1 MLDIA
6 ALNDKGF
13 VLIESLFNDH
23 EIATIEKSIQVHL
36 NAIGLAGDL
45 HSRQIARNLC
55 EDKQMQT
62 ALYNSIQ
69 SDATRL
75 KVATDSKS
83 FRDIARL
90 LFSDPIIYSK
100 CPLRIDVPHD
110 LDQMTLWHQDYFY
123 VKGNTDV
130 YTLYVPLVDLD
141 YISGSLSLLPGSHKL
156 GPLRHCGRWGK
167 KFYPTLGDTNAIW
180 QGPIKA
186 GSCLLFHSLL
196 VHQTNP
202 NYSEIVNWNIQFR
215 ISSKSKCHYARMG
228 RVIPL
233 S

>member
-1 MLDIA
+1 MLDVV
-6 ALNDKGF
+6 ALNEKGF
-13 VLIESLFNDH
+13 ILIESLFNGSEVDK
-23 EIATIEKSIQVHL
+23 IEKSIQSHL
-36 NAIGLAGDL
+36 NAFGLGGDL
-45 HSRQIARNLC
+45 RSRHLARHLC

-62 ALYNSIQ
+62 DLYNSIQ
-69 SDATRL
+69 SDPTRL
-75 KVATDSKS
+75 QVATDSKF
-83 FRDIARL
+83 FRDIART
-90 LFSDPIIYSK
+90 LFSDPVVYSK
-100 CPLRIDVPHD
+100 CPLRIDVPLD

-141 YISGSLSLLPGSHKL
+141 YVSGSLSLLPGSHKL
-156 GPLRHCGRWGK
+156 GPLRHRGRWGK
-167 KFYPTLGDTNAIW
+167 KSYPALGDTNTIW

-202 NYSEIVNWNIQFR
+202 NYSDIVNWNIQFR
-215 ISSKSKCHYARMG
+215 ISSQSKCHYARMG
-228 RVIPL
+228 DVVPL